1 MLVEASELIKLYKN
15 RTWQNNIIILD
26 ASWYLP
32 NQNRN
37 AFAEYKNTHIPHA
50 LYFDID
56 KVCDIDSDLPH
67 TVPTESQF
75 KNNME
80 ELGINNKS
88 HIIIY
93 SRDGIGTSPRAWW
106 LCKLF
111 GHQNVSILNGGLKAW
126 LEIYGPDSKNMPKV
140 TKSIYKAKQNKNLL
154 ATHKAITDSLN
165 SNEYQIVDARSIGRF
180 KGIEDE
186 PRPGLRKGHIPNS
199 INIPFNFFIDKNGY
213 FLKKNEI
220 IKILENNKFNFNKTT
235 IPTCGSGVTACV
247 LGFALELIGKNN
259 WQVYDGSWSEWGSME
274 ENLIEL

>member
-1 MLVEASELIKLYKN
+1 MLVEASELIKSYKN
-15 RTWQNNIIILD
+15 RTWQNNIIVLD

-75 KNNME
+75 ENNME

-140 TKSIYKAKQNKNLL
+140 TKSIYKAKQNKDLL
-154 ATHKAITDSLN
+154 ATHKAITDYLN
-165 SNEYQIVDARSIGRF
+165 SNEYQIVDASNNPEYTIEEENGWVKVADSLLGEIPVAGAF
-180 KGIEDE
+180 TGYLFNPSYSVTNLKGEKIA
-186 PRPGLRKGHIPNS
+186 R
-199 INIPFNFFIDKNGY
+199 
-213 FLKKNEI
+213 LKKQASFFGRKFQITKLGELDEGDSERI
-220 IKILENNKFNFNKTT
+220 MLGLMMLIL
-235 IPTCGSGVTACV
+235 
-247 LGFALELIGKNN
+247 LERRRG
-259 WQVYDGSWSEWGSME
+259 
-274 ENLIEL
+274 